1 MPKIFSNTQV
11 QINMIMSKY
20 WRREWSVRNAR
31 WLHRFYEHFIVVL
44 RQFKPLLPYLPIT
57 PVERF
62 VKGIMF
68 DCTMCGT
75 CRLGMNGMS
84 CPQNCPKNLSNG
96 PCGGVRPGG
105 YCEVKEF
112 ANMPCVFYLGEIGK
126 RNMGYTKNEFIPP
139 LNHDLKGS
147 SSWLKEI

>member
-1 MPKIFSNTQV
+1 
-11 QINMIMSKY
+11 MIMSKY

-31 WLHRFYEHFIVVL
+31 RLHRFYEHFIRVL
-44 RQFKPLLPYLPIT
+44 RRFKPLLPYLPIT
-57 PVERF
+57 PIERF

-75 CRLGMNGMS
+75 CRLSMNGMS

-96 PCGGVRPGG
+96 PCGGVREGG
-105 YCEVKEF
+105 WCEVKEF

-139 LNHDLKGS
+139 LNHSLKGS